1 MNLETIMSNQ
11 KFIKAGALAALCTA
25 TVMAL
30 PHARAHAAG
39 QEGMVVVRDQQ
50 TGELRAPNA
59 AEAAALLGKQSL
71 QRQAAQPR
79 VESIGPGGSRKVQLG
94 KSALVYSVVTRDG
107 DGKLAEQCVS
117 GEQAAHD
124 AMTHPTPAKEHHH
137 EAQ

>member
-30 PHARAHAAG
+30 PHTHAAG

-59 AEAAALLGKQSL
+59 AEAAALLGKQGQ
-71 QRQAAQPR
+71 QRRAAQQR
-79 VESIGPGGSRKVQLG
+79 VESVGPGGSRKVQLG
-94 KSALVYSVVTRDG
+94 KSALVFTVVTRDAR
-107 DGKLAEQCVS
+107 GKLAEQCVS

-124 AMTHPTPAKEHHH
+124 AMTHPTPAKEHDH
-137 EAQ
+137 ETQ

>member
-11 KFIKAGALAALCTA
+11 KFIKAGALAALCAA

-30 PHARAHAAG
+30 PHAHAAG

-59 AEAAALLGKQSL
+59 AEAAALLGKQGA
-71 QRQAAQPR
+71 QRQAAPQR